1 MTAAPCDCIRGVER
15 GTMTPRHPR
24 LPLRQWTRRKRTR
37 FRGGG
42 IGKVQFCRRTKILS
56 LTASRFFFLIFKAPR
71 SHRHTERERAWI
83 TTSNNEDKKCS
94 CPPSRTRYADEWG
107 RSCPFERDKFTQLD
121 LELRE
126 SSEEGKGEGEE
137 KGRGHASQG
146 ALNSAKRLLKRLEKI
161 YVGHAGK

>member
-1 MTAAPCDCIRGVER
+1 MDPAQTHSFPWR
-15 GTMTPRHPR
+15 RH
-24 LPLRQWTRRKRTR
+24 RQ
-37 FRGGG
+37 GL
-42 IGKVQFCRRTKILS
+42 ILSQDDDS
-56 LTASRFFFLIFKAPR
+56 LTASRFSFSYLKPLARTDIQK
-71 SHRHTERERAWI
+71 ERGRRAWI

-94 CPPSRTRYADEWG
+94 CPPSTTRYADKWG